1 MRLQDY
7 IFVGID
13 LHKLTHTAVIIDS
26 SGCELGNITFEN
38 VPSDFTKL
46 ERKVKKCI
54 QKMKLSN
61 GLETE
66 AFYCFENA
74 YGYGRALAVWLID
87 KGYIVKD
94 VNPALSNR
102 QAKHRAMYR
111 KSDED
116 DARAIAM
123 AGIHEFNKL
132 PDACPLDEYWSIQQ
146 LVHRRDTIMNQRV
159 RLVNQ
164 LHEQLHRAFP
174 YYKEFFQDISRPTAL
189 HFFETYPSRKYL
201 IGVSADEI
209 REELLPVSHNKCS
222 TKVCQNIY
230 DILSADTSKLCEYQD
245 SRDIVTRGI
254 ISDIQHSDKMLSEID
269 AELERLYKELGLTLA
284 TMPGMKII
292 MSMKLIAEIGD
303 IRRFKSSEKL
313 AQYAGIAPMPYG
325 SAGKNKDYATKQ
337 GNRRLQATIYYLAVQ
352 QIQISPSG
360 KPRNPYFRNYYEQKL
375 LEGKNPKQA
384 LICISRK
391 LVKVIY
397 SMLKNKTSYV
407 MSEVLESREDKVLDS
422 CDVTKEAS

>member
-7 IFVGID
+7 VFVGID
-13 LHKLTHTAVIIDS
+13 LHKLTHTAAIIDS
-26 SGCELGNITFEN
+26 SGRELGNITFDN
-38 VPSDFTKL
+38 VPLDFSKL

-54 QKMKLSN
+54 QKMKLSQ
-61 GLETE
+61 GVEVE
-66 AFYCFENA
+66 AFYCLENA

-87 KGYIVKD
+87 KGCIVKD

-164 LHEQLHRAFP
+164 LHEQLHRAYP

-201 IGVSADEI
+201 VGVSAEDI
-209 REELLPVSHNKCS
+209 REVLLPVSHNKCS

-230 DILSADTSKLCEYQD
+230 DIVSADTSKLCEYQD

-254 ISDIQHSDKMLSEID
+254 LSDIQHSDKMLAEID
-269 AELERLYKELGLTLA
+269 SELERLYKELGLTLA

-360 KPRNPYFRNYYEQKL
+360 KPRNPYFRNYYEEKL

-397 SMLKNKTSYV
+397 SMLKNKTSYA
-407 MSEVLESREDKVLDS
+407 MPEVLECKEDKVSDS